1 MSAGDVL
8 AEKIPPKEGKDG
20 VSIYGEAIPKA
31 EAMDISFALGK
42 GVRLSRDGLKVLA
55 DVNGSPKVSPAAN
68 FT

>member
-31 EAMDISFALGK
+31 DAMDVTFVLGK
-42 GVRLSRDGLKVLA
+42 GVRVSKDGLKVMA
-55 DVNGSPKVSPAAN
+55 DVNGNPRVSPS
-68 FT
+68 